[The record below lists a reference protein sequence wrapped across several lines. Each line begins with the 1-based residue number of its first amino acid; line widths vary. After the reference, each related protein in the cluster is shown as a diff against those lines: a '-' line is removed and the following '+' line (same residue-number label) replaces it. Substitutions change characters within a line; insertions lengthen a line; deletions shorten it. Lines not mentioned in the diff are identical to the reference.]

1 MRTLALL
8 LVFLVA
14 CDDESRP
21 SQPSLDMEVDVAQDM
36 VSDVASDLDADI
48 PPSLIPEG
56 CNPVAYEHDC
66 FFPFPSDFFRKDG
79 KIQLEGAAAIRNA
92 QDQEV
97 DILGESN
104 ADGFSP
110 HPGIV
115 IRIRGGFDH
124 ESLIFHTGDVEKTVT
139 APLQTVL
146 INATTGERVPHFAER
161 FEGSTQPELQYLAIR
176 PMVRLSEGVR
186 YVVGIRNLTRGGEPL
201 SPPEG
206 FREIATGLV
215 RLELE
220 SELARYEGDIFPVL
234 KASNFER
241 EQLYAAWDFTVRTQ
255 ATIEGDL
262 LHLRSLALDALQ
274 QNPVTV
280 HEVTVLE
287 TLPATVVDNLSR
299 VVRGEIEVPN
309 FLSNANT
316 DGRLVR
322 GADGLPELSGTVRVP
337 FVVTIPK
344 SVWEADPTTP
354 ARMVQFGHGLF
365 GTRDEIVSTSQSSFA
380 NDVGVVMISVDWW
393 GFSAP
398 DRDLIIT
405 RLLNDPAK
413 TFAFTDRVQ
422 QAFINH
428 IALGDAIAGALKQ
441 VPELQKDGQPIF
453 DSEGQYFMGLSAG
466 HILGSTFVALSPRV
480 EQAVLHVGGGSF
492 GLVMTRSLSFAL
504 LEVVISQIFGA
515 DRTQKVI
522 TIAPQ
527 LLDVIDPIA
536 WAPRMFANPVEGVPT
551 RRILMQEGLSDTAV
565 PNVGT
570 ELHARVLGLP
580 LLDNSPRPVW
590 GLETVQSAP
599 SALVQI
605 DFGVDPDPAAR
616 WREPTSKT
624 ITHDKAREV
633 PEIREQISVFLTPGG
648 EVTNTC
654 GDLCKWVEPN

>member
-1 MRTLALL
+1 
-8 LVFLVA
+8 
-14 CDDESRP
+14 
-21 SQPSLDMEVDVAQDM
+21 MEIDVTEGM
-36 VSDVASDLDADI
+36 SSDVSTDVDADLG
-48 PPSLIPEG
+48 PTPIPEG

-79 KIQLEGAAAIRNA
+79 KVRLEGAAAIRNG

-97 DILGESN
+97 DLLGESN

-124 ESLIFHTGDVEKTVT
+124 ESLIFHTGDVDKTVT
-139 APLQTVL
+139 EPAQTVL
-146 INATTGERVPHFAER
+146 INADTGDRIPHFAER
-161 FEGSTQPELQYLAIR
+161 FEGSTDPDLQYLAIR

-186 YVVGIRNLTRGGEPL
+186 YVVGIRNLTRAGVPL

-206 FREIATGLV
+206 FREIATGQV

-220 SELARYEGDIFPVL
+220 SELGRYEGGIFPIL
-234 KASNFER
+234 KESNFER
-241 EQLYAAWDFTVRTQ
+241 EELYAAWDFTVRTQ
-255 ATIEGDL
+255 ATIEADL
-262 LHLRSLALDALQ
+262 LSMRTQALEALEES
-274 QNPVTV
+274 PVTV
-280 HEVTVLE
+280 HNVSIVE
-287 TLPATVVDNLSR
+287 TLPEPVIDNLSR
-299 VVRGEIEVPN
+299 IVRGEIEVPN
-309 FLSNANT
+309 FLTSTNT
-316 DGRLVR
+316 DARLVR
-322 GADGLPELSGTVRVP
+322 GDDGLPELSGTVRVP

-344 SVWEADPTTP
+344 SVWEADPATP

-365 GTRDEIVSTSQSSFA
+365 GTRDEIVSASQSSFA
-380 NDVGVVMISVDWW
+380 NEVGVVMISVDWW

-428 IALGDAIAGALKQ
+428 IALGDAIAVALKQ

-536 WAPRMFANPVEGVPT
+536 WAPRMFANPVAGVPV

-580 LLDNSPRPVW
+580 LLNNAPRSVW
-590 GLETVQSAP
+590 GLDTVASAP

-616 WREPTSKT
+616 WREPTTKT

-633 PEIREQISVFLTPGG
+633 PEIREQISVFLTQDG

-654 GDLCKWVEPN
+654 GDVCKWVEPD